1 MSLKNPI
8 TSQEFTQAEI
18 CIFVGFSSNM
28 TVLVFKL
35 SGRKIVIQFDIILNI
50 NIIIRYD
57 LILRRLT
64 RRI

>member
-1 MSLKNPI
+1 
-8 TSQEFTQAEI
+8 
-18 CIFVGFSSNM
+18 M

-64 RRI
+64 RRF